1 MGNDEISS
9 HRSYESN
16 ENEAVRS
23 IQKSLISEYN
33 KNRLNIM
40 VKGNI
45 KKEIVTSNVFKKKK
59 KMNPVYRFSKLAF
72 KDLK

>member
-1 MGNDEISS
+1 MDPQDSKLTIFYDPDKVIENDEISS

-33 KNRLNIM
+33 K
-40 VKGNI
+40 
-45 KKEIVTSNVFKKKK
+45 S
-59 KMNPVYRFSKLAF
+59 
-72 KDLK
+72 